1 MVRDAFIVAV
11 ISGTNSCK
19 HCFSG
24 HVGIGSNS
32 HYLTEQMQLIVQRP
46 IL

>member
-1 MVRDAFIVAV
+1 MACTKSAGTFDVVRDAFVVAV
-11 ISGTNSCK
+11 ISGTNSCE

-32 HYLTEQMQLIVQRP
+32 HDIQ
-46 IL
+46 